1 MKNIFFLF
9 FLCAILHED
18 LFPQRFND
26 SLDFSL
32 NKFDPGLLNTK
43 YDKLL
48 NIHYLNNTLRYT
60 NTTGRFSFN
69 VNEIYNSTL
78 VKSNNKNIRDEHY
91 FVFKTEYRVNDFL
104 TTGLYASNNLLSD
117 DRRIEINKTSASN
130 AAFYL
135 TMLPWQNVSITPFT
149 GFNVN
154 RQVGET
160 DNGLL
165 YGVEGMADN
174 IYISNTNIIAD
185 IKYRNE
191 DIFPRRNLLRNAA
204 LLVSN
209 VFNEEVT
216 NSIGIRYYQGRK
228 DFYYSAEQ
236 SIRNAYNVT
245 NNLQS
250 RIETGY
256 VAEEKFSYNNFLSTI
271 DLDLVGRLNY
281 RSIDRDTRYKPVDVN
296 SSTPFDTKVNE
307 LKLEFESAAQ
317 YNSDLFSGL
326 LRLNYS
332 ERDEKHLTKNFL
344 TASNVFFEERSLLE
358 SAKNNNSVLASL
370 SFIGNLNITSNDR
383 VHFSFYQNKLRYDTP
398 SEENY
403 DDRDELLSIGR
414 IRYTHQLTP
423 FFEAFVNL
431 EGTFN
436 HIVYLSSQTSSNNNK
451 NRVLRLASGGSYK
464 GKNVSTLNSFE
475 VSANYTVY
483 DFEDINPNYRSFS
496 FRQFTAL
503 DSSSVKLNREFFL
516 SLYGY
521 LKLSEQG
528 ELRWAS
534 FTSRPT
540 RYLYELYAEPK
551 INFLFAEF
559 ILSAGLKY
567 FELNTFTYT
576 GARRLPDTRYS
587 SLGPL
592 GEVNYQTGRLFLRFH
607 LWYEFI
613 TGTNAVNR
621 EQLNLSL
628 QTNWYF

>member
-9 FLCAILHED
+9 ILCALLHKD

-26 SLDFSL
+26 SLDFTL
-32 NKFDPGLLNTK
+32 NKFEPALLNTK

-48 NIHYLNNTLRYT
+48 NIYYLNNNFRYT
-60 NTTGRFSFN
+60 DSLGKLYFN
-69 VNEIYNSTL
+69 VNEIFNSTV
-78 VKSNNKNIRDEHY
+78 VKTNNKNIRDEHY
-91 FVFKTEYRVNDFL
+91 FVFKTEYNLHDLF
-104 TTGLYASNNLLSD
+104 TPGLYANSNIFSD
-117 DRRIEINKTSASN
+117 DRRIEINKTSSSN

-135 TMLPWQNVSITPFT
+135 KILPWQNISVTPFT
-149 GFNVN
+149 GYVTNT
-154 RQVGET
+154 QVGET

-165 YGVEGMADN
+165 YGVEAFADN
-174 IYISNTNIIAD
+174 ISIGNINILGD

-209 VFNEEVT
+209 VFNEDVT
-216 NSIGIRYYQGRK
+216 NNIGIRYYQGRR

-236 SIRNAYNVT
+236 SIRSAYNIV

-250 RIETGY
+250 RTETGY
-256 VAEEKFSYNNFLSTI
+256 TAEEKLTYKNFLSSI
-271 DLDLVGRLNY
+271 HLDVAGRLNY
-281 RSIDRDTRYKPVDVN
+281 RSIDRDTRYKPVNVN
-296 SSTPFDTKVNE
+296 NSTPFDTKVNE
-307 LKLEFESAAQ
+307 LKLEFESTAL
-317 YNSDLFSGL
+317 YNSNIFNGYLKVNL
-326 LRLNYS
+326 S

-344 TASNVFFEERSLLE
+344 NTPNVFFEERSVQE
-358 SAKNNNSVLASL
+358 AAKNNNSVLASI
-370 SFIGNLNITSNDR
+370 SFTGNLNITSKDKLLL
-383 VHFSFYQNKLRYDTP
+383 SFYQNKLRYDTP

-414 IRYTHQLTP
+414 LRYTHQLTP

-436 HIVYLSSQTSSNNNK
+436 HIVYISSQTSSNNNI

-464 GKNVSTLNSFE
+464 GKNVSSLNSFE

-503 DSSSVKLNREFFL
+503 DSSTVKLSHDYFL
-516 SLYGY
+516 SFYGY

-534 FTSRPT
+534 FTSRPI

-551 INFLFAEF
+551 VNLLFAEF
-559 ILSAGLKY
+559 VFSAGMKY
-567 FELNTFTYT
+567 FELNTYTYQAAT
-576 GARRLPDTRYS
+576 KVPDTRYS
-587 SLGPL
+587 SIGPVA
-592 GEVNYQTGRLFLRFH
+592 EANYRSNPLFLRFFF
-607 LWYEFI
+607 WYEFI

-621 EQLNLSL
+621 EQINLSL